1 VSVAH
6 SRDVDE
12 SGVDEVSVEERFD
25 GITVAAFPRRLET
38 GGWPMKAPRLWF
50 AVGVIAAGAVTL
62 GARARRWRA
71 GRRDHVRDVMVG
83 DVVVIDASASL
94 VDAAVT
100 MKEANVGILPVVS
113 GGRLRGLITD
123 RDIIVRAIAE
133 GADPATTLVGD
144 CATRDLICARP
155 DTAVGEAM
163 EVMAECQIGRLPVV
177 NDEDQIVGMVTL
189 SSLALRS
196 SDENDALHTAQQ
208 VSKRSSKAA

>member
-1 VSVAH
+1 
-6 SRDVDE
+6 
-12 SGVDEVSVEERFD
+12 
-25 GITVAAFPRRLET
+25 
-38 GGWPMKAPRLWF
+38 MKAPRLWF

-62 GARARRWRA
+62 GARARRWRAGRRDHVRDVMVGDVVVIDASASLVDAA

>member
-1 VSVAH
+1 MNVPRSWLAA
-6 SRDVDE
+6 
-12 SGVDEVSVEERFD
+12 GVLV
-25 GITVAAFPRRLET
+25 
-38 GGWPMKAPRLWF
+38 
-50 AVGVIAAGAVTL
+50 AGAVAL
-62 GARARRWRA
+62 GAR
-71 GRRDHVRDVMVG
+71 GRRRSTNRRNHVRDVMVG

-94 VDAAVT
+94 VEAALK
-100 MKEANVGILPVVS
+100 MKEANIGILPVVS

-133 GADPATTLVGD
+133 GADPASTLVGE

-155 DTAVGEAM
+155 DTAIGEAM

-196 SDENDALHTAQQ
+196 NDRSDALHTAQE
-208 VSKRSSKAA
+208 VSKRSAKAA

>member
-1 VSVAH
+1 MNVPRSWL
-6 SRDVDE
+6 
-12 SGVDEVSVEERFD
+12 
-25 GITVAAFPRRLET
+25 AA
-38 GGWPMKAPRLWF
+38 
-50 AVGVIAAGAVTL
+50 GVIVAGAVAL
-62 GARARRWRA
+62 GARARRRLA
-71 GRRDHVRDVMVG
+71 NRRHHVRDVMVG
-83 DVVVIDASASL
+83 EVVVIDASASL
-94 VDAAVT
+94 VDAALK
-100 MKEANVGILPVVS
+100 MKEANIGILPVVS

-133 GADPATTLVGD
+133 GADPASTLVSD

-196 SDENDALHTAQQ
+196 DDRNDALHTAQE
-208 VSKRSSKAA
+208 VSKRSAKAA

>member
-1 VSVAH
+1 MNVPRSWL
-6 SRDVDE
+6 
-12 SGVDEVSVEERFD
+12 
-25 GITVAAFPRRLET
+25 AA
-38 GGWPMKAPRLWF
+38 
-50 AVGVIAAGAVTL
+50 GVIAAGAVAL
-62 GARARRWRA
+62 GARRRRRPA
-71 GRRDHVRDVMVG
+71 NRRDHVRDVMIG

-94 VDAAVT
+94 VDAAVM
-100 MKEANVGILPVVS
+100 MKEANIGVLPVVS

-133 GADPATTLVGD
+133 GADPASTLVSD

-196 SDENDALHTAQQ
+196 NDRRDALHTAQE
-208 VSKRSSKAA
+208 VSKRSAKAA